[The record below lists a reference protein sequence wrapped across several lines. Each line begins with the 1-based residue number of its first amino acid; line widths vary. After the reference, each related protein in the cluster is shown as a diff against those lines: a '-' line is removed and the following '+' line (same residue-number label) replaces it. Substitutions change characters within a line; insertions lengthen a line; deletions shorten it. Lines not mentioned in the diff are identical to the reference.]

1 MEWKFQ
7 QIAWR
12 GSIEEKRVKLE
23 SVSEY
28 AEKFKHLGRFHTFKM
43 VEDWQCRNFEN
54 GLRGDLKLM
63 VAPLSIKEFPALV
76 EIARV
81 MEKLKAEVEAQQ
93 RSQQKVGGPSGSTS
107 RQDDRR
113 KPYSRPQPQGSKRS
127 SPQSHQHH
135 SHRPRCFH
143 CGGPQMRSTCP
154 QLGGRQTCYR
164 CGQEGHFLRDCR
176 TDRSVV
182 PRPPTQTQPQQT
194 RGSARPQALAECT
207 P

>member
-93 RSQQKVGGPSGSTS
+93 RSQQKMDGPSRSTS
-107 RQDDRR
+107 RQDDWR
-113 KPYSRPQPQGSKRS
+113 KPYFRPPPQGSRRFP
-127 SPQSHQHH
+127 PQSHQPQSHQHQSPQHH
-135 SHRPRCFH
+135 SHRPRYFH
-143 CGGPQMRSTCP
+143 CGGPHMRSACP
-154 QLGGRQTCYR
+154 QLGGR
-164 CGQEGHFLRDCR
+164 
-176 TDRSVV
+176 
-182 PRPPTQTQPQQT
+182 
-194 RGSARPQALAECT
+194 
-207 P
+207 